1 MPRRVRHW
9 EYNQQRIVFSR
20 DLDHAHLH
28 AAVHCAH
35 QHVDFVPL
43 DQFIGIL
50 GRLGRFGFIVDGEI
64 FQFST
69 GKPAALLR
77 DG

>member
-1 MPRRVRHW
+1 MPICTPLLHG
-9 EYNQQRIVFSR
+9 
-20 DLDHAHLH
+20 AHE
-28 AAVHCAH
+28 
-35 QHVDFVPL
+35 HVDFVAL